1 MNRDEQNSQ
10 FIQQAKA
17 RLDRNEE
24 QIDAITQNRLCAVR
38 REALS
43 AKGRPIWQRPAT
55 AFASLALC
63 ALLIGGLILPMDE
76 PPLTMDLFED
86 VALLSAQEELEMYE
100 DIDLLIWLLDKDID
114 NGLG

>member
-1 MNRDEQNSQ
+1 MNKDEQNSR
-10 FIQQAKA
+10 FIRQAKA
-17 RLDRNEE
+17 RLNRGEE
-24 QIDAITQNRLCAVR
+24 QVDATTQSRLCAAR

-43 AKGRPIWQRPAT
+43 AKKRPIWQRPAT

-76 PPLTMDLFED
+76 PPPTMDLFED
-86 VALLSAQEELEMYE
+86 VALLSAQDELEMYE
-100 DIDLLIWLLDKDID
+100 DIDLIIWLLDEDID

>member
-1 MNRDEQNSQ
+1 MNRDEQESQ
-10 FIQQAKA
+10 FIQQAKV
-17 RLDRNEE
+17 RLDQSEK
-24 QIDAITQNRLCAVR
+24 QIDAITQARLGAVR

-43 AKGRPIWQRPAT
+43 AKGRSIWQRPVT

-76 PPLTMDLFED
+76 QPLTMDLFED

-100 DIDLLIWLLDKDID
+100 DIDLLIWLQDEEID